1 LRQIPEK
8 RILLGIVLAFILWYV
23 VFLSTLF
30 YSFWYRVTGASLVL
44 MIYTKYNKEKKIKI
58 LDISL
63 EKVQIGIISG
73 IALYSLFFIGFSVFK
88 PFVSDGAV
96 NVYRFRSELSLII
109 PAILL
114 LITSFCEESFWRAFI
129 QEYMFKL
136 YGRFGIIITSLL
148 YALIHLP
155 TFNYPLVF
163 AALIAGLYWGLI
175 YVYTDSI
182 WVVVFSHIAWTELVF
197 VLLPLK

>member
-1 LRQIPEK
+1 
-8 RILLGIVLAFILWYV
+8 
-23 VFLSTLF
+23 
-30 YSFWYRVTGASLVL
+30 
-44 MIYTKYNKEKKIKI
+44 MYTKYNKEKKIEI
-58 LDISL
+58 LDI
-63 EKVQIGIISG
+63 
-73 IALYSLFFIGFSVFK
+73 

-155 TFNYPLVF
+155 TFNYPLVL
-163 AALIAGLYWGLI
+163 AAFIAGLYWGLI
-175 YVYTDSI
+175 YVYTDSF

-197 VLLPLK
+197 VFFPLK

>member
-1 LRQIPEK
+1 MRQIPEK

>member
-8 RILLGIVLAFILWYV
+8 RILLGIVLAFILWYF

>member
-8 RILLGIVLAFILWYV
+8 RILLGIVLAFILWYF

-182 WVVVFSHIAWTELVF
+182 WVVVFSHIAWTELGF